1 MFRSDGRQ
9 SMAPPATADTM
20 PAHSFDPS
28 ILREYDIRGIV
39 GDTLS
44 VDDARAL
51 GAAFGTRLVES
62 GGCSVAVGYDGRE
75 TSPKLAEA
83 LVGGLISCGLAV
95 RQVGMG
101 PTPML
106 SFAIQHLPTDGG
118 VMVTGSHNPP
128 DYNGFKM
135 TLQGAPFFGAD
146 IQALAELAK
155 MGGFASTEGVAD
167 EVDLRDAYV
176 ARLAEEFQPTRMAS
190 IAWDPGNGAA
200 GEILNKLCASI
211 PGHHYVING
220 IVDGTFP
227 GHHPDPTVTENLA
240 ELQAHVLEH
249 GCELGIAFDGDGDRI
264 GAVDGQGRILW
275 ADQLMMLF
283 ADDVLHH
290 DPGASIIADV
300 KSSQALFDEIGRLGG
315 DPVMWKTGHSL
326 IKSKMAEL
334 SAPLAGEMSG
344 HIFFAD
350 RYYGFDDGL
359 YAAVRLLALI
369 ERRQTSL
376 AALFDQMP
384 VMCNTPEIRF
394 PCAEDRKFAV
404 VDEVASRLAAV
415 DADVTTIDGV
425 RVNTSNG
432 WWLLRAS
439 NTQDVLV
446 ARCESA
452 DAEGLSRLKQD
463 LCDQL
468 GQSGLLP
475 PENFL

>member
-1 MFRSDGRQ
+1 
-9 SMAPPATADTM
+9 MAQAVTGEAM
-20 PAHSFDPS
+20 SANSFNPT
-28 ILREYDIRGIV
+28 ILREYDVRGIV
-39 GDTLS
+39 GETLTTDT
-44 VDDARAL
+44 ARIL
-51 GAAFGTRLVES
+51 GVTFGTRLVQS
-62 GGCSVAVGYDGRE
+62 GGRTVAVGYDGRL
-75 TSPKLAEA
+75 TSPELAEA
-83 LVGGLISCGLAV
+83 LIDGLKSCGLAV

-106 SFAIQHLPTDGG
+106 SFAIKHLPTDGG

-128 DYNGFKM
+128 EYNGFKM

-146 IQALAELAK
+146 IQGLADLAAA
-155 MGGFASTEGVAD
+155 GDYASGAGSVE
-167 EVDLRDAYV
+167 EIDLREAYA
-176 ARLAEEFQPTRMAS
+176 ARLAEEFQSTRMTS

-200 GEILNKLCASI
+200 GEILNMLCATI
-211 PGHHYVING
+211 PGHHHVING

-227 GHHPDPTVTENLA
+227 GHHPDPTVAENLI

-249 GCELGIAFDGDGDRI
+249 NCELGIAFDGDGDRI
-264 GAVDGQGRILW
+264 GAVDGQGRIMW

-283 ADDVLHH
+283 AEDVLHS

-315 DPVMWKTGHSL
+315 NPVMWNTGHSL

-359 YAAVRLLALI
+359 YAAVRLLALL

-376 AALFDQMP
+376 AALYDQMP
-384 VMCNTPEIRF
+384 VMCNTPEVRF
-394 PCAEDRKFAV
+394 PSSDARKFAV
-404 VDEVASRLAAV
+404 IEEVAGRLAKAN
-415 DADVTTIDGV
+415 ADVTTIDGV
-425 RVNTSNG
+425 RVNTSDG

-446 ARCESA
+446 ARCESSDA
-452 DAEGLSRLKQD
+452 DGLARLKQD

-468 GQSGLLP
+468 AESGLSP